1 MILVLCEEA
10 DQSALWAAAAMRL
23 RGKSLAV
30 VTGADL
36 AAAEHWEHTVGA
48 AGADCELRLAGGA
61 RLRGADVH
69 GVLNRLAFVPAA
81 WQRGFSS
88 PDRDYALLE
97 MHAFYLSWLHALRGP
112 KLNAPTPQGLC
123 GNQRHP
129 SAWTALAARVGLP
142 VRPYRQTSDDDPSLA
157 WQVAAGPGTAWQG
170 TTWLGTTWL
179 DTTRQA
185 NKPPAT
191 TLHATVHVIGERV
204 IGPRLLTDR
213 HEDACRRLAQMAG
226 VMLLGI
232 DFAAEAGGS
241 WQVTR
246 ASVLPE
252 LISGG
257 EAVADALSAA
267 LSP

>member
-1 MILVLCEEA
+1 MILVLCEDA
-10 DQSALWAAAAMRL
+10 DPSALWAAQAMRL

-36 AAAEHWEHTVGA
+36 AAAERWEHTVGA

-61 RLRGADVH
+61 RLRSADVH
-69 GVLNRLAFVPAA
+69 GVLNRLAFVPVA
-81 WQRGFSS
+81 WQRSFSS

-97 MHAFYLSWLHALRGP
+97 MHAFYLSWLHALPGP

-129 SAWTALAARVGLP
+129 SAWTALAARAGLP

-157 WQVAAGPGTAWQG
+157 WQMAAAPGTTWQG
-170 TTWLGTTWL
+170 TTWLGAAW
-179 DTTRQA
+179 
-185 NKPPAT
+185 PAT
-191 TLHATVHVIGERV
+191 TLHATVHVIGERI
-204 IGPRLLTDR
+204 IGPGPLIDR
-213 HEDACRRLAQMAG
+213 HEAACRRLAQMAG

-232 DFAAEAGGS
+232 DFAAEAGGP

-257 EAVADALSAA
+257 EAMADALTAA

>member
-10 DQSALWAAAAMRL
+10 DQSALWAAEAMRR
-23 RGKSLAV
+23 RGKALAV

-36 AAAEHWEHTVGA
+36 AAAERWEHTVGA

-61 RLRGADVH
+61 RLRGRDVAA
-69 GVLNRLAFVPAA
+69 VFNRLAFVPSA
-81 WQRGFSS
+81 WQRRFGG

-97 MHAFYLSWLHALRGP
+97 MHAFYLSWLHALPGP

-129 SAWTALAARVGLP
+129 SAWTALAARAGLP
-142 VRPYRQTSDDDPSLA
+142 VRPFRQTSDDDPSLI
-157 WQVAAGPGTAWQG
+157 WQTAGWNNTSWQG
-170 TTWLGTTWL
+170 SSWDAATAPT
-179 DTTRQA
+179 A
-185 NKPPAT
+185 NA
-191 TLHATVHVIGERV
+191 HATLHVIGDRV
-204 IGPRLLTDR
+204 IGPGVLADR
-213 HEDACRRLAQMAG
+213 HGAACRRLAQLAG

-232 DFAAEAGGS
+232 DFAPAVDGS
-241 WQVTR
+241 WQMTR
-246 ASVLPE
+246 ASLLPD

-257 EAVADALSAA
+257 EALADALTAA